1 MWTDASVFYQI
12 YPLGAFKAPF
22 TNAGKLEHRFL
33 QAKKWI
39 PHLKKLGISGVLFN
53 PLFQSI
59 SHGYDTTDFFQVD
72 CRLGTN
78 EDVKEVLDAYHQEGI
93 KVLFDGVFNHVGR
106 EFFAFK
112 DVLEK
117 RENSPYK
124 DWFFIDFNGN
134 TSFNDGFWYQ
144 NWEGNEIL
152 VKLNLKN
159 PEVVA
164 YLLKVID
171 EWMDYYCIDGI
182 RFDVAYCLDHDFL
195 KTVRSH
201 CKAKNP
207 DFFLLGET
215 LHGDYNVW
223 MNDAM
228 LDSCTNYECYKGL
241 YSSFNS
247 RNFFEILY
255 SLNRQFGQDP
265 WCLYTGKMLWNFV
278 DNHDVVRIASVLT
291 NKKHLPLIY
300 TMLMTMPGIPCI
312 YYGSEW
318 GIEGQK
324 NANDT
329 ELRPAVEACQWNEL
343 TDYIAKLIAIK
354 KSEAA
359 FHNANY
365 KQIAISNTACIYQR
379 NDCLVCINLD
389 EKPCTFPLDFSG
401 EKTDLLTDK
410 TIAIDHTIQL
420 DAYRAYILK

>member
-22 TNAGKLEHRFL
+22 TNDGKLEHRFL

-152 VKLNLKN
+152 VKLNLK
-159 PEVVA
+159 
-164 YLLKVID
+164 
-171 EWMDYYCIDGI
+171 
-182 RFDVAYCLDHDFL
+182 
-195 KTVRSH
+195 
-201 CKAKNP
+201 
-207 DFFLLGET
+207 
-215 LHGDYNVW
+215 
-223 MNDAM
+223 
-228 LDSCTNYECYKGL
+228 
-241 YSSFNS
+241 
-247 RNFFEILY
+247 IL
-255 SLNRQFGQDP
+255 
-265 WCLYTGKMLWNFV
+265 
-278 DNHDVVRIASVLT
+278 
-291 NKKHLPLIY
+291 
-300 TMLMTMPGIPCI
+300 
-312 YYGSEW
+312 
-318 GIEGQK
+318 
-324 NANDT
+324 
-329 ELRPAVEACQWNEL
+329 
-343 TDYIAKLIAIK
+343 
-354 KSEAA
+354 
-359 FHNANY
+359 
-365 KQIAISNTACIYQR
+365 
-379 NDCLVCINLD
+379 NL
-389 EKPCTFPLDFSG
+389 
-401 EKTDLLTDK
+401 
-410 TIAIDHTIQL
+410 
-420 DAYRAYILK
+420 